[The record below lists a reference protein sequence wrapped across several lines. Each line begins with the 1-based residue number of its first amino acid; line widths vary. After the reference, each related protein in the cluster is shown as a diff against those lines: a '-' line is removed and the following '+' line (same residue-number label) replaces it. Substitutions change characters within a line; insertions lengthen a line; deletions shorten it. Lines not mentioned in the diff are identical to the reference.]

1 MKKDGLFTCS
11 RVCMTKNISCQN
23 SQCKYWIQHEG
34 EYNCCLISI
43 YENGQMTLRQ
53 IGDRLGI
60 SFARVKQIE
69 TEALKKIKKNP
80 LINE

>member
-1 MKKDGLFTCS
+1 MEKDGLLMCS
-11 RVCMTKNISCQN
+11 RMCLKKNIECQN
-23 SQCKYWIQHEG
+23 DECKYWIDFNE
-34 EYNCCLISI
+34 ESNCTLIAI
-43 YENGQMTLRQ
+43 YKNGQMTLRQ

-69 TEALKKIKKNP
+69 TEALRKIKKNP